1 MSLIQKNKLKLKLRK
16 EDISTSGSPGG
27 LARTHKIIRTQ
38 QLMELQFAL
47 LCKQIT
53 KNENKEKRS
62 ENQRNDRKVK
72 RNKAQL

>member
-1 MSLIQKNKLKLKLRK
+1 MSSIKKNKLKLKIWK
-16 EDISTSGSPGG
+16 EEISTSGSPGG

-38 QLMELQFAL
+38 QIMEQQFAL

-62 ENQRNDRKVK
+62 ENQRNDRIAK
-72 RNKAQL
+72 RNKTQL